1 MIRNNK
7 KMILVSTAVAT
18 LLLTGCSI
26 KPEAMTPNMIKEDAK
41 NSMEFLNERALPVTK
56 PISLDEAINRA
67 VKHNL
72 SKKVEVLNAALANQ
86 KIDIVAYEALPD
98 LTTQAGYSGRDE
110 YAASASTSFTNGQPD
125 PLGANPSYSVSQD
138 KTNTTAGVSFSWNVL
153 DFGVSYVRANQ
164 QADRY
169 LVAKEKERKAVH
181 NISQEVRNA
190 YYKAVSADELLK
202 RIKPIMVEARK
213 AFEDSK
219 NIKDLKL
226 DTPIKSLTYQRELLE
241 VIRSLNTLEEN
252 LIKSKTELSRL
263 MGLKPGTKFTL
274 AEKIKTS
281 YDLPQLEKSVIELE
295 TIALENRPELQETRY
310 QERISQNEIKA
321 AMLKMLPGINLN
333 AGINYDGSDYLLN
346 NEWMSYGAGVSWNLL
361 NVFNGN
367 LNQKLA
373 KTQVELAKAQKM
385 ALSMAVITQVHMSV
399 LDYKQAVKQYKVAQE
414 YYGIADEIYKIIE
427 SESDLDVNG
436 KLSLIKEKLNYL
448 LSGLRLS
455 SAYANVQNTYGKIIA
470 STGKL
475 DVFETPKEVA
485 AEMKP
490 QAKSEIKTETKKEEE
505 TTITLIQQTQKFETT
520 EEKLDAVK
528 EVQEEVVP
536 ENKIAPKADVEV
548 ELKEEIVKEPVKE
561 VVKTENQITVYKFAQ
576 DDSQIVKTVSKD
588 EIVVLNKVFTE
599 TGYWLETENGY
610 VRAADY
616 EVKTSTKES
625 SKKVTKSSTSAK
637 LEGTAKK
644 DSNIRTS
651 YTLNSQIVQVLPEG
665 ESVDVIRKIYSNN
678 GTWFETP
685 KGYISSELLDIK
697 TK

>member
-505 TTITLIQQTQKFETT
+505 TTITLIQQTQKFETA

-548 ELKEEIVKEPVKE
+548 ELKEETVKEPVKE
-561 VVKTENQITVYKFAQ
+561 VIKTENQISVYKFAQ
-576 DDSQIVKTVSKD
+576 NDSQIVKTVSKD
-588 EIVVLNKVFTE
+588 EITVLNKVFTE

-610 VRAADY
+610 VKAADY

-625 SKKVTKSSTSAK
+625 SKKVTKSSTSTK

>member
-1 MIRNNK
+1 MIRKNK
-7 KMILVSTAVAT
+7 NIILVSTAVAT
-18 LLLTGCSI
+18 LLFTGCSV
-26 KPEAMTPNMIKEDAK
+26 KPEAISLNEISNDAK
-41 NSMEFLNERALPVTK
+41 NSMEFLNKSIIPVTE

-86 KIDIVAYEALPD
+86 KIDIVAYEALPT

-169 LVAKEKERKAVH
+169 LVAKEKERKAIN

-202 RIKPIMVEARK
+202 RIKPIMVETRK

-241 VIRSLNTLEEN
+241 VIRSLNTLEES
-252 LIKSKTELSRL
+252 LMKSKTELSRL

-281 YDLPQLEKSVIELE
+281 YDLPQLEKSITELE
-295 TIALENRPELQETRY
+295 MIALENRPELQETRY

-346 NEWMSYGAGVSWNLL
+346 NEWMSYGASVSWNLL

-536 ENKIAPKADVEV
+536 ENKIVPKADVEV
-548 ELKEEIVKEPVKE
+548 ELKEETVKEPVKE

-576 DDSQIVKTVSKD
+576 NDSQIVKTVSKD